1 MDRWG
6 DGSWKDGWAGVGWFQ
21 RSIPGN
27 VGPDFEPSDLTK
39 RQMKCLNVEI
49 STNSVVQRLDMVTGT
64 IQSRGMFPTKLWFR
78 YKPTVFDWQ
87 VERIK
92 GICCL
97 KHLIAIPWPM
107 TSELDVCPK
116 MTLLT
121 CEVVKLGQV
130 LTYSQVRGNTGR
142 EHSISRSQRRLFCC
156 GLQISKTQA
165 MFGKA
170 LDMYDEPS

>member
-1 MDRWG
+1 MERWMGRSGLISKVNSGECWARFWTIRSYKEADEMFECWDFHQLCCPASWHG
-6 DGSWKDGWAGVGWFQ
+6 DWYD
-21 RSIPGN
+21 SIEGN
-27 VGPDFEPSDLTK
+27 VPNQALV
-39 RQMKCLNVEI
+39 QVQ
-49 STNSVVQRLDMVTGT
+49 TNSFWLAGWED
-64 IQSRGMFPTKLWFR
+64 
-78 YKPTVFDWQ
+78 
-87 VERIK
+87 K
-92 GICCL
+92 GHL
-97 KHLIAIPWPM
+97 LPKHLIAIPWPM

-130 LTYSQVRGNTGR
+130 LTHSQVRGNTGR

-170 LDMYDEPS
+170 LDMYDKPS

>member
-1 MDRWG
+1 MDHGKMDGQEWVDFKGQFRGMLGCQILNHPILQRW
-6 DGSWKDGWAGVGWFQ
+6 
-21 RSIPGN
+21 N
-27 VGPDFEPSDLTK
+27 VCMLRF
-39 RQMKCLNVEI
+39 
-49 STNSVVQRLDMVTGT
+49 STNSVQRLDMVTGT

-78 YKPTVFDWQ
+78 YKPTIFDWQ

-107 TSELDVCPK
+107 TPELDVCPK

-121 CEVVKLGQV
+121 CEVVKLDQV
-130 LTYSQVRGNTGR
+130 LTHSQVRGNTGR

-170 LDMYDEPS
+170 LDIWPFVKNSCLEV